1 MVYVYNMCFNPVF
14 LCFYVQSFAAIKQNF
29 KETISKSSAFLLY
42 IPENITAGEVQNSE
56 FHNIKKMWYIFLYF
70 PCFKGLGEE

>member
-1 MVYVYNMCFNPVF
+1 M
-14 LCFYVQSFAAIKQNF
+14 FAAIKQKV
-29 KETISKSSAFLLY
+29 KESIPKSSAFLLH

-56 FHNIKKMWYIFLYF
+56 FHAIKKTWYICLYF